1 MPYTPLTVRNALA
14 RSAICKIASKAYR
27 PMIYTSEII
36 PENTLS
42 TIRCYS
48 TRSTVIQLLNNI
60 GSKREVEQYL
70 KYFTSVSQQQFAV
83 IKVGGAIITQQ
94 LPQLASC
101 LAFLY
106 HLGLYPI
113 VVHGTGPQINQILEG
128 QGVEPEYSNGIRI
141 TDAKTMAVVR
151 RCFLQQNLRLV
162 TALEKM
168 GVRARPITGGVFQA
182 QYLDKEKYKL
192 VGHITSVDKEPI
204 EASIN
209 AGALPILTSMAETPS
224 GQILNVNA
232 DVAAGEIARVFE
244 PLKIVYLNEKGGI
257 IDGNTKEK
265 ISVINLDE
273 EYEDLL
279 KQKWVKYGTKLKL
292 KEIKALLTY
301 LPRSSSVAI
310 INVDDLQKELFTDSG
325 AGTLIRRG
333 YKLFTKR
340 TLKNFSQPDLLR
352 SALER
357 DPKIKSGKNSV
368 ANYLTELEKMS
379 FKAYGDEPLDVMAI
393 VCDDH
398 EFNSTIPRLDKFLAS
413 KAGWLNNVTDN
424 VFIDEDD
431 PYTAWHFNKADGSYT
446 KDGKILYWYGCKN
459 VGDISSLIDSFYKK
473 CSTASEQGS
482 GVFNGQQTRGF
493 STFSIGL
500 AGNKIAA
507 KKNKIS
513 ACIGHRA
520 YSTQPLRETINHNVG
535 KIGLIGARGFTGR
548 NLIGLINKHPYL
560 EVAHVSSRNLK
571 GKKLEGYDKSEVI
584 YENLSPVDI
593 EEIEKSGEVDVWVMA
608 LPNGVCSPFVQA
620 IDAGN
625 SGKSHIVDLSAD
637 GRFDT
642 TGKWVYGLPEL
653 SNRAEIAQATRISN
667 PGCYSTASQIAI
679 NPVFKYIGGRPSI
692 FGISGYSGAGTKP
705 SKKNDVSFLNNNLVP
720 YALTDHTHEKEI
732 SFHLGKKVAFM
743 PHVGQWFQGIT
754 LTINIPLKEKLT
766 AEDAFQLYSEKYAN
780 EKMISVI
787 KDTPYVKDISGKH
800 GVVVGGFSV
809 NEDKDRMAV
818 VATIDNLLKGAAT
831 QCLQNIN
838 LMMKYDEYA
847 GIPENK
853 MVCALIA
860 KLGERA
866 EIKTYDDGFNIFQFR
881 SYSKS
886 YWNHK
891 GKKRGMF
898 GRQRSRE
905 LFFGGTSRDREAANV
920 VISQVKGINEQG
932 LIKLIKDGKDMGVT
946 SILEC
951 CKRLNLDE
959 EGLVLVSRLRKRIG
973 DLSEEILPV
982 VRIVGRQQARKAY
995 SDYLGEKVRERL
1007 LITHPELI
1015 RKQEKGK
1022 KKTKSLGGE
1031 ILMENGG
1038 ADFKVGEP
1046 VCIIFD
1052 EKGNFFRSQRMD
1064 NGEEMSDAEIARR
1077 NFVSDNI
1084 KKLLEEV
1091 GATYETEG
1099 EITEKLAFK
1108 VTPVIK
1114 KQISK
1119 QEKKE
1124 LKLKKKHER
1133 QEKLRQRTEKKR
1145 KEERMNLKKLQAS

>member
-1 MPYTPLTVRNALA
+1 MFYTTLTVRNALA
-14 RSAICKIASKAYR
+14 KSAISKVASKAYR
-27 PMIYTSEII
+27 PIVCTSQQI
-36 PENTLS
+36 PENFHS

-192 VGHITSVDKEPI
+192 VGHITGVDKEPI

-273 EYEDLL
+273 EYDGLL

-340 TLKNFSQPDLLR
+340 TLKDFPQPDLLR

-357 DPKIKSGKNSV
+357 DPEIKSGKNSV
-368 ANYLTELEKMS
+368 ANYLTELEKSS
-379 FKAYGDEPLDVMAI
+379 FKAYGDEPLDVMAV
-393 VCDDH
+393 VCEDNK
-398 EFNSTIPRLDKFLAS
+398 FSSKIPRLDKFLAS
-413 KAGWLNNVTDN
+413 KSGWLNNVTDN
-424 VFIDEDD
+424 VFNALKKDYPSLYWIVDEDD

-459 VGDISSLIDSFYKK
+459 VGDISNLIDSFYKK
-473 CSTASEQGS
+473 CMISNEQES
-482 GVFNGQQTRGF
+482 NVFSKNQSRGF
-493 STFSIGL
+493 STLSKGLLRSQFS
-500 AGNKIAA
+500 A
-507 KKNKIS
+507 KYRKIS
-513 ACIGHRA
+513 TTGQRY
-520 YSTQPLRETINHNVG
+520 YSTQPLRETKNYDVG
-535 KIGLIGARGFTGR
+535 RIGLIGARGFTGR

-571 GKKLEGYDKSEVI
+571 GKKLGGYEKGEVI
-584 YENLSPVDI
+584 YESLSPADI
-593 EEIEKSGEVDVWVMA
+593 EQIEKSGEVDVWVMA

-625 SGKSHIVDLSAD
+625 SGKSHIVDLSSD

-653 SNRAEIAQATRISN
+653 SNRTAIAEATRISN

-679 NPVFKYIGGRPSI
+679 NPLLKYIGGRPSI

-705 SKKNDVSFLNNNLVP
+705 SKKNDVTFLNNNLVP

-732 SFHLGKKVAFM
+732 SFHLGRKVAFM

-780 EKMISVI
+780 EKMVSII
-787 KDTPYVKDISGKH
+787 KDTPFVKDIAGKH

-809 NEDKDRMAV
+809 NQDQDRIAV

-847 GIPENK
+847 GIPEEK
-853 MVCALIA
+853 MVNA
-860 KLGERA
+860 
-866 EIKTYDDGFNIFQFR
+866 
-881 SYSKS
+881 
-886 YWNHK
+886 
-891 GKKRGMF
+891 
-898 GRQRSRE
+898 
-905 LFFGGTSRDREAANV
+905 
-920 VISQVKGINEQG
+920 
-932 LIKLIKDGKDMGVT
+932 
-946 SILEC
+946 
-951 CKRLNLDE
+951 
-959 EGLVLVSRLRKRIG
+959 
-973 DLSEEILPV
+973 
-982 VRIVGRQQARKAY
+982 
-995 SDYLGEKVRERL
+995 
-1007 LITHPELI
+1007 
-1015 RKQEKGK
+1015 
-1022 KKTKSLGGE
+1022 
-1031 ILMENGG
+1031 
-1038 ADFKVGEP
+1038 
-1046 VCIIFD
+1046 
-1052 EKGNFFRSQRMD
+1052 
-1064 NGEEMSDAEIARR
+1064 
-1077 NFVSDNI
+1077 
-1084 KKLLEEV
+1084 
-1091 GATYETEG
+1091 
-1099 EITEKLAFK
+1099 
-1108 VTPVIK
+1108 
-1114 KQISK
+1114 
-1119 QEKKE
+1119 
-1124 LKLKKKHER
+1124 
-1133 QEKLRQRTEKKR
+1133 
-1145 KEERMNLKKLQAS
+1145 